1 MNQQQRPQ
9 ITCGFH
15 DHLRPAAGQ
24 SKLVKQKSVKI
35 EECRTDKQIEFLQN
49 VSVIGTCYNVHT
61 IPTSRHCRG
70 GSSPRQLPKWRG
82 SQLLLCQCALIC
94 WYPSKYYYIVGWPI
108 GRVVCIGRRRVGS
121 TSEVAAGL

>member
-49 VSVIGTCYNVHT
+49 ISVKQGAIMYN
-61 IPTSRHCRG
+61 PN
-70 GSSPRQLPKWRG
+70 QLATPKARAN
-82 SQLLLCQCALIC
+82 SQSGEFLSCSDANVLF
-94 WYPSKYYYIVGWPI
+94 K
-108 GRVVCIGRRRVGS
+108 
-121 TSEVAAGL
+121 